1 MSESRIQALVIRPD
15 QAYEV
20 RKLDDKPSAY
30 RKLVGDTDGTFEVA
44 NITIWCSNE
53 PGPFNSMASFLWWKL
68 EPAIAELER
77 LDGTVVITGLPDEAG
92 YPTPLL
98 TTSWRRTA
106 TWKPANCHGAF
117 LPTRAANQATLGS
130 NGSATYAGPRHAH
143 VRCVAGLRQE
153 A

>member
-44 NITIWCSNE
+44 NITIWCSNRS
-53 PGPFNSMASFLWWKL
+53 GPFNSMASFLWWKL

-92 YPTPLL
+92 YPTPLPDNIL
-98 TTSWRRTA
+98 ETYRNLEASQLPWR
-106 TWKPANCHGAF
+106 F
-117 LPTRAANQATLGS
+117 PTDEGGESSDAR
-130 NGSATYAGPRHAH
+130 
-143 VRCVAGLRQE
+143 
-153 A
+153 